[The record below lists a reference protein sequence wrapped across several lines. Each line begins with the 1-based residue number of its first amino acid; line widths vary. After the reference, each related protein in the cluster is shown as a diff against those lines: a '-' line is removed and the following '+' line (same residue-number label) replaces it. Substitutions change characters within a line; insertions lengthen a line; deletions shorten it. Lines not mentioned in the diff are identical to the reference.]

1 MRNFIDKIKDV
12 LELKYEHLRG
22 LNGLLARDIKRIT
35 GIDIN
40 KGGSSVSRALKNPI
54 STIPTHGLVSEN
66 LKANDHLMCDVDS
79 EDIWVKVR
87 LMIEA
92 ELDHYVEAELEVKV
106 DKSMHAEAFQRVL
119 QKLILQIWDQY
130 VTDVR

>member
-40 KGGSSVSRALKNPI
+40 KGP
-54 STIPTHGLVSEN
+54 
-66 LKANDHLMCDVDS
+66 
-79 EDIWVKVR
+79 
-87 LMIEA
+87 
-92 ELDHYVEAELEVKV
+92 
-106 DKSMHAEAFQRVL
+106 
-119 QKLILQIWDQY
+119 
-130 VTDVR
+130 